1 MSTVVDT
8 AIKPTAD
15 VTAIDTIAMPVNR
28 RISAQL
34 VAALKSLQYKIT
46 LKTELSSLH
55 RWTLNEQ
62 HEFL

>member
-46 LKTELSSLH
+46 LKTELSSLR